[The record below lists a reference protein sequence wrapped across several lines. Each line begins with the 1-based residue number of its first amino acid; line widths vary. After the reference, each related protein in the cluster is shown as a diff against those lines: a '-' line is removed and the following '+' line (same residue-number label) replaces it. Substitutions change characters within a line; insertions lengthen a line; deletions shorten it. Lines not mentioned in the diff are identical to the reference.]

1 MQSGMI
7 QADLIFFA
15 TDSDLEGQF
24 AKKPYR
30 ASASKQ
36 GKALVFTEGG
46 GMQSG
51 MIQADLILFAKIVI
65 SYVLF

>member
-1 MQSGMI
+1 M
-7 QADLIFFA
+7 A
-15 TDSDLEGQF
+15 
-24 AKKPYR
+24 
-30 ASASKQ
+30 